1 MVLFFTLGV
10 TALTTLLCGLA
21 PALHAV
27 GRDVQPMLTGS
38 GKGSG
43 GEFRHGRFRAGLV
56 VVEVALSMNGRW
68 LSQSE
73 VDAMQPVAVINQ
85 TMAAHFFGSE
95 NPMGRQ
101 IEAKGFDEKLQPAR
115 DVHFQVIGVVRDIK
129 DYGPQVPV
137 IPMAAA

>member
-1 MVLFFTLGV
+1 ME
-10 TALTTLLCGLA
+10 
-21 PALHAV
+21 
-27 GRDVQPMLTGS
+27 M
-38 GKGSG
+38 
-43 GEFRHGRFRAGLV
+43 
-56 VVEVALSMNGRW
+56 MNGRW

-95 NPMGRQ
+95 NPLGRQ

-129 DYGPQVPV
+129 DYGRKCR
-137 IPMAAA
+137 